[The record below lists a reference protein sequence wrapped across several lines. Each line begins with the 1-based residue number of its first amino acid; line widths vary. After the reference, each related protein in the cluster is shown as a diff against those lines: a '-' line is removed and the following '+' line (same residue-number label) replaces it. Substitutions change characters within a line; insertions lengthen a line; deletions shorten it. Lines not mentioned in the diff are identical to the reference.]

1 MIEKLKKKSETW
13 TDYYMGLLD
22 VSLTDSNRKYGS
34 GVKDGALNTCIPAF
48 MAGAKEFFRLL
59 VKKVGYNSAPNPKT
73 DIFAICHDPENK
85 IDYYCTCYVDGDRK
99 LHGSIKNQS
108 DLRYWIEIRDIDE
121 LLNAAKK

>member
-59 VKKVGYNSAPNPKT
+59 VKKVGLIPLPTPKL
-73 DIFAICHDPENK
+73 IFSL
-85 IDYYCTCYVDGDRK
+85 YVMIQKTRSTITAHATLTVTGNCM
-99 LHGSIKNQS
+99 G
-108 DLRYWIEIRDIDE
+108 
-121 LLNAAKK
+121 A